1 MLHGVYSVRDR
12 AVACFLPPF
21 FMPADGAAI
30 RSFLEA
36 ASDAQHQFAKH
47 KEDYSLWK
55 LATWDDASGRF
66 ENLQDPVFLVGA
78 GAEVNVNG
86 GKNAA

>member
-1 MLHGVYSVRDR
+1 MIHGVYAYRER
-12 AVACFLPPF
+12 AVSGFLPPF

-36 ASDAQHQFAKH
+36 ASDVQHQFAKH

-55 LATWDDASGRF
+55 LGTWDDSSGRF
-66 ENLQDPVFLVGA
+66 EMLQDNVFLVNA
-78 GAEVNVNG
+78 SVERVNRHES
-86 GKNAA
+86 